1 MSIEAM
7 ELEKK
12 ENNMEE
18 KGFITNLREGN
29 LGLATTYWLYFF
41 IVGNI
46 LYYLTISFPILL
58 LINIP
63 YMIIVLIGVWNASKK
78 YTGTCLWSGL
88 AQLIVVLNVLVFF
101 GVIIGLLGS

>member
-1 MSIEAM
+1 
-7 ELEKK
+7 
-12 ENNMEE
+12 MEE

-29 LGLATTYWLYFF
+29 LGLATTYWLHFF

-78 YTGTCLWSGL
+78 YTVASIWSLL